1 VWYYGTCEYCI
12 SILKYL
18 VVYKEKIL
26 LRKLPLNMFLG
37 DKTMEIIIALLVF
50 AGLGAVW
57 YYNRN
62 TGFDKNKDGKVDF
75 SDVKPVV
82 ENTVQ
87 AVVADVKK
95 AADVNKDGAVTAA
108 DVKVVAKRAAAGA
121 KKAATKAKP
130 AVKKPRTPKLKVAK

>member
-1 VWYYGTCEYCI
+1 
-12 SILKYL
+12 
-18 VVYKEKIL
+18 
-26 LRKLPLNMFLG
+26 MFLG
-37 DKTMEIIIALLVF
+37 DKTMEIIIALLVL

-62 TGFDKNKDGKVDF
+62 SGFDKNNDGKVNF

-87 AVVADVKK
+87 AAVADVKK

-108 DVKVVAKRAAAGA
+108 DVKVVAKKAAVGA
-121 KKAATKAKP
+121 KKAATKAKT
-130 AVKKPRTPKLKVAK
+130 AVKKARTPKLKVAK